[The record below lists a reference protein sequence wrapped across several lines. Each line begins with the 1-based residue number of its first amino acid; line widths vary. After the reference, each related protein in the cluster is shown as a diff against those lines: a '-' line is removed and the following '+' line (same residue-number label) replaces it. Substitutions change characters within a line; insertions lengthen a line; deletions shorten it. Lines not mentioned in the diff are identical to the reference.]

1 MFFGALRMD
10 DSVCAHCPCVN
21 VDRVAIAVIR
31 LRLLPDGQRMAKAD
45 QFIVE
50 VRYAALSAEEL
61 EERRV
66 QLKRLLLSGAIRY
79 ANLHTSFGDPH
90 APAASVLVS
99 SGEK

>member
-1 MFFGALRMD
+1 
-10 DSVCAHCPCVN
+10 
-21 VDRVAIAVIR
+21 
-31 LRLLPDGQRMAKAD
+31 MAKVD

-61 EERRV
+61 EERRA

-79 ANLHTSFGDPH
+79 ANVHSSFGDPQ
-90 APAASVLVS
+90 ARASVLVS

>member
-1 MFFGALRMD
+1 
-10 DSVCAHCPCVN
+10 
-21 VDRVAIAVIR
+21 
-31 LRLLPDGQRMAKAD
+31 MAKVN

-66 QLKRLLLSGAIRY
+66 RLKRLLLSGAIRH
-79 ANLHTSFGDPH
+79 ANLETSFGDPQ
-90 APAASVLVS
+90 ARTPVLVS

>member
-1 MFFGALRMD
+1 
-10 DSVCAHCPCVN
+10 
-21 VDRVAIAVIR
+21 
-31 LRLLPDGQRMAKAD
+31 MAKVD

-61 EERRV
+61 EERRA

-79 ANLHTSFGDPH
+79 ANLHAEFGDPQTRT
-90 APAASVLVS
+90 PVPVS